1 MPMKAINFELRI
13 AQSKTMKRDVELPV
27 GVIYVRL
34 SLPGGQRLRFTT
46 GLKVDAR
53 MWDNKS
59 QRLHAVDDPVMP
71 TMVKAADLNLSLAGI
86 ELRIA
91 ELLSE
96 RHRVGELPGRG
107 ELANAS
113 LAFSSSARKTV
124 TAGALLQLYD
134 KYVEQ
139 AKQRCKP
146 AYIKVLTQVG
156 RYLQGFL
163 SKAQLTSMRV
173 SELNE
178 THIANFRVYLEV
190 GRDRNTVRKALY
202 TLKGM
207 LRWAV
212 DQGYTVQNEVLRY
225 KAPKGSQSW
234 NRASLSADELRRW
247 LDFKID
253 PHTPL
258 GRAHRIFGF
267 VCLTGPRDG
276 DVRKM
281 TWANVSS
288 DKLADPSTGKLRS
301 FYTLKYLASKTERA
315 VEVPL
320 VPEAL
325 DILKLYKGH
334 CGDQLLPLMTNQAYN
349 RLIKRVGE
357 LVGLETPWPQVRYRG
372 TQRIERIVPKYEAL
386 SSHSARHTF
395 IAVLEEM
402 QLTLTEIG
410 HFVGHS
416 SIEQTAKYV
425 KSPYKNR
432 AARMLNAFRK

>member
-1 MPMKAINFELRI
+1 MKAFNFELRTSGAASASAADRPI
-13 AQSKTMKRDVELPV
+13 I
-27 GVIYVRL
+27 GVIYARL
-34 SLPGGQRLRFTT
+34 HLAGGMRLRFTT

-53 MWDNKS
+53 MWDQQS
-59 QRLHAVDDPVMP
+59 QRLRAVDDPVLP

-86 ELRIA
+86 ELRVI

-96 RHRVGELPGRG
+96 RQRHGELPGRG
-107 ELANAS
+107 ELASAC

-124 TAGALLQLYD
+124 ASSALLTVYG
-134 KYVEQ
+134 KYVAQ
-139 AKQRCKP
+139 AEQRCKP
-146 AYIKVLTQVG
+146 SYVKVLAQVG

-163 SKAQLTSMRV
+163 QKAQLTSLRV

-178 THIANFRVYLEV
+178 GHLANFRVYLEV

-207 LRWAV
+207 LRWAADNGHV
-212 DQGYTVQNEVLRY
+212 VQDAAMRH
-225 KAPKGSQSW
+225 KAPSGSQSW

-253 PHTPL
+253 PHTTL
-258 GRAHRIFGF
+258 GRVHRIFGF

-276 DVRKM
+276 DLRKM

-288 DKLADPSTGKLRS
+288 DKLVEPGTGKLLS

-325 DILKLYKGH
+325 AILQLYKGRH
-334 CGDQLLPLMTNQAYN
+334 GDHLLPVMSNQAYN
-349 RLIKRVGE
+349 RLIKQVGE
-357 LVGLETPWPQVRYRG
+357 LVGIDAPWPQIRYRG
-372 TQRIERIVPKYEAL
+372 TQRIERVVPKHQAL

-395 IAVLEEM
+395 IAVLEEK

-416 SIEQTAKYV
+416 SVEQTAKYV

-432 AARMLNAFRK
+432 AARMLSAFG